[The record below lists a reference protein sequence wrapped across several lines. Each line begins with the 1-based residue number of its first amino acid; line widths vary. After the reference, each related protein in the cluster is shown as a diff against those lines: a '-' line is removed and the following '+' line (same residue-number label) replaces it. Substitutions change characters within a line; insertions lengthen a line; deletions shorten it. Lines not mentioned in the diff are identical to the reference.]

1 MLSKVRSHDEA
12 RNLFDDE
19 RRLNFIVKRRCNL
32 ASIVF
37 FDVYVL
43 SILFDGLAIRVSM
56 IKLRMFIRFLEYSKD
71 ANLKKKKFFKIL
83 LLKRKKIS

>member
-43 SILFDGLAIRVSM
+43 SILFDDTCVNDQTADVYWISRVF
-56 IKLRMFIRFLEYSKD
+56 KRRESK
-71 ANLKKKKFFKIL
+71 KKKKFFKIL